1 MATSYRDELAKG
13 SEKLENH
20 TMQVIAD
27 SLVNIT
33 RDANEILKFT
43 ELNITAIRKIL
54 KKFNKAFEGLKN
66 QQALAYLSRVLKAS
80 NGVSEEVDMGYSD
93 EVRQAYK
100 ILLTNDTCKKV
111 INLLKTCHQDLAYEL
126 PPPDDDTDEDIDT
139 KMLRSKLDTLQKT
152 LDIATDELH
161 EVDTVKNFTR
171 DPMIKR
177 LQDSVSKV
185 NL

>member
-66 QQALAYLSRVLKAS
+66 QQALAFLSRVLKAS

-100 ILLTNDTCKKV
+100 ILLTNDTC
-111 INLLKTCHQDLAYEL
+111 
-126 PPPDDDTDEDIDT
+126 
-139 KMLRSKLDTLQKT
+139 
-152 LDIATDELH
+152 
-161 EVDTVKNFTR
+161 
-171 DPMIKR
+171 
-177 LQDSVSKV
+177 
-185 NL
+185 